1 MTMQNLTMAGNT
13 LMQMQAMQSAST
25 KLQGRANVLKS
36 ELKTDKNPSENKK
49 AQVEELENRAHDVMG
64 QLMEQ
69 AQKTNE
75 KLNQDSMDKNK
86 KDEEDNV
93 KLNQASQ
100 DKNKKD
106 ENDKEEVLVKDSDR
120 DSGYRY
126 TNTGMAQAEP
136 SSPLKIDVTV

>member
-49 AQVEELENRAHDVMG
+49 AQVEELENRAQDVMG

-106 ENDKEEVLVKDSDR
+106 EEDKEEVLVKDSDH

>member
-49 AQVEELENRAHDVMG
+49 AQVEELENRAQDVMG

-100 DKNKKD
+100 DRNKKD
-106 ENDKEEVLVKDSDR
+106 EDDKEEVLVKDSDC

>member
-49 AQVEELENRAHDVMG
+49 AQVEELENRAQDVMG

-106 ENDKEEVLVKDSDR
+106 EDDKEEVLVKDSDH

>member
-49 AQVEELENRAHDVMG
+49 AQVEELENRAQDVMG

-100 DKNKKD
+100 DKNK
-106 ENDKEEVLVKDSDR
+106 ENEEDKEDVLVKDSDH

>member
-49 AQVEELENRAHDVMG
+49 AQVEELENRAQDVMG

-75 KLNQDSMDKNK
+75 KLNQDSKDKNK

-106 ENDKEEVLVKDSDR
+106 EEDKEEVLVKDSDH

>member
-49 AQVEELENRAHDVMG
+49 AQVEELENRAQDVMG
-64 QLMEQ
+64 QLME
-69 AQKTNE
+69 
-75 KLNQDSMDKNK
+75 

-106 ENDKEEVLVKDSDR
+106 EDDKEEVLVKDSDR

>member
-49 AQVEELENRAHDVMG
+49 AQVEELENRAQDVMG

-106 ENDKEEVLVKDSDR
+106 EDDKEEVLVKYSDR

>member
-1 MTMQNLTMAGNT
+1 
-13 LMQMQAMQSAST
+13 
-25 KLQGRANVLKS
+25 
-36 ELKTDKNPSENKK
+36 
-49 AQVEELENRAHDVMG
+49 MG

-100 DKNKKD
+100 DKNKK
-106 ENDKEEVLVKDSDR
+106 
-120 DSGYRY
+120 Y
-126 TNTGMAQAEP
+126 
-136 SSPLKIDVTV
+136 